1 MSAVGPPPLIEEATR
16 REIES
21 FLFLEARL
29 ADESRD
35 DEWEALV
42 TDDVHYWVPA
52 EPSDYDP
59 ASRLSYLNDNRSRLA
74 TRIRQLKTGL
84 RHAQAPPSLMRRLIS
99 NVEIFPIDG
108 RDAEYRVESNFVLY
122 ELARQATGD
131 LRLWAGRTTHRL
143 RRVDGR
149 LRIAAK
155 RVDLV
160 NAAGP
165 IPNLAFLI

>member
-1 MSAVGPPPLIEEATR
+1 MSAAGPPPAIDEATR
-16 REIES
+16 REIEA

-29 ADESRD
+29 ADESRY

-59 ASRLSYLNDNRSRLA
+59 AARLSYLNDNRSRLA

-84 RHAQAPPSLMRRLIS
+84 RHAQTPPSLMRRLIS
-99 NVEIFPIDG
+99 NVEIFPIDDG
-108 RDAEYRVESNFVLY
+108 SAQYRVESNFVLY

>member
-1 MSAVGPPPLIEEATR
+1 MSAAAPPPAIDEATR

-21 FLFLEARL
+21 FVFLEARL
-29 ADESRD
+29 ADESRY

-42 TDDVHYWVPA
+42 TDDMHYWVPA

-59 ASRLSYLNDNRSRLA
+59 AARLSYLNDNRARLA

-84 RHAQAPPSLMRRLIS
+84 RHSQTPPSLMRRLIS
-99 NVEIFPIDG
+99 NVEIFPIDDG
-108 RDAEYRVESNFVLY
+108 SAQYRVEANFVLY

-143 RRVDGR
+143 RRVGGE
-149 LRIAAK
+149 LK
-155 RVDLV
+155 MCGKKVVLV
-160 NAAGP
+160 NAGEP
-165 IPNLAFLI
+165 LPNLSFLI

>member
-1 MSAVGPPPLIEEATR
+1 VNAALEIDEATR
-16 REIES
+16 REIEA
-21 FLFLEARL
+21 FLYLEARL
-29 ADESRD
+29 ADESRYE
-35 DEWEALV
+35 EWEALV

-52 EPSDYDP
+52 DPSDYDP
-59 ASRLSYLNDNRSRLA
+59 ASRLSYVNDNRSRLG

-84 RHAQAPPSLMRRLIS
+84 RHSQTPPSLMRRIVA
-99 NVEIFPIDG
+99 NVEIHSF
-108 RDAEYRVESNFVLY
+108 DAAKSEYRVESNFVLY

-131 LRLWAGRTTHRL
+131 LRIWAGRTTHRL
-143 RRVDGR
+143 RRENGG

-165 IPNLAFLI
+165 IPNLTFLI

>member
-1 MSAVGPPPLIEEATR
+1 MTATTPAIDETTR

-21 FLFLEARL
+21 FLYLEARL
-29 ADESRD
+29 ADESRYE
-35 DEWEALV
+35 EWEALV

-52 EPSDYDP
+52 DPSDYDP
-59 ASRLSYLNDNRSRLA
+59 ASRLSYVNDNRARLG

-84 RHAQAPPSLMRRLIS
+84 RHSQTPPSVMRRIVS
-99 NVEIFPIDG
+99 NVEIRSFD
-108 RDAEYRVESNFVLY
+108 RAKREYQVESNFVLY

-131 LRLWAGRTTHRL
+131 LRIWVGRATHRL
-143 RRVDGR
+143 RREGER
-149 LRIAAK
+149 LKIAAK

-165 IPNLAFLI
+165 IPNLTFLI